1 MTDLLQDTGP
11 ADAPA
16 ADSRWFGARLP
27 RWASLGEQL
36 ATLERT
42 GRAAPDQVLGCLRIY
57 PELARDLAIARKLSP
72 TGQVTRQ
79 LERHYFRLHR
89 MLYQPAFS
97 WREDLAVLIRSELP
111 AIIHEMRWRI
121 VAVSLLFAGTSIF
134 GWWLITA
141 HPDLAGLFAS
151 ESMRNDVRS
160 GRLWTEG
167 LFSVAPPAVL
177 SVSIFANNIT
187 VALTAASLGVLYG
200 LGTLYI
206 VGLNGMMLGGVF
218 AFVAQYGM
226 ADRLFA
232 FVCAHGPVE
241 LSAICLCGAAGL
253 YLGESL
259 ARPGR
264 LSRTQAFREAA
275 HKVWRVLLVCVVFLV
290 GAGLIE
296 GYVSPDPDFPL
307 VVRLLIG
314 FGYLGIFLFTLAGW
328 RRPSFNLFRA
338 VAAIDTAETP
348 ATRVRPV

>member
-1 MTDLLQDTGP
+1 MTDQLRDTGS
-11 ADAPA
+11 ADDHAVG
-16 ADSRWFGARLP
+16 SRWFVERLP
-27 RWASLGEQL
+27 IWTALGEQL
-36 ATLERT
+36 AKLERT
-42 GRAAPDQVLGCLRIY
+42 GQATPDQVLGCLRVY
-57 PELARDLAIARKLSP
+57 PELARDLAIARKLAP

-79 LERHYFRLHR
+79 LERQYFRLHR

-97 WREDLAVLIRSELP
+97 WREDLEVLIRTELP

-121 VAVSLLFAGTSIF
+121 VAVSLLFVGSTFF
-134 GWWLITA
+134 GWWLIMA
-141 HPDLAGLFAS
+141 NPDLAGLFVS
-151 ESMRNDVRS
+151 ESMQNDVRG

-167 LFSVAPPAVL
+167 LFGVTPPSAA

-206 VGLNGMMLGGVF
+206 VGFNGMMLGGVF
-218 AFVAQYGM
+218 AFAAQHSM
-226 ADRLFA
+226 AERLFA

-241 LSAICLCGAAGL
+241 ISAICLCGAAGF

-264 LSRTQAFREAA
+264 LTRTRAFREAA
-275 HKVWRVLLVCVVFLV
+275 NKVSRVLLVCVVFLV

-296 GYVSPDPDFPL
+296 GYVSPDPDVPL

-314 FGYLGIFLFTLAGW
+314 FGYLALFLFTLAGW
-328 RRPSFNLFRA
+328 RLPSFNRGRA
-338 VAAIDTAETP
+338 AATTDTGETP
-348 ATRVRPV
+348 APRVRPA